1 MENLNKENAKIFKAL
16 ADEQRLIILE
26 LLQSGEKCAC
36 EILDNLNIGQS
47 SLSYHMKILVNS
59 RIVESRNNGKWT
71 FYQISNKGSTDAINI
86 FKELTTTKN
95 IDNSNCKK
103 YNCENKNSI

>member
-1 MENLNKENAKIFKAL
+1 MENLNKNNAKIFKAL

-36 EILDNLNIGQS
+36 EILDNIKIGQS

-59 RIVESRNNGKWT
+59 GIVESRNNGKWT
-71 FYQISNKGSTDAINI
+71 FYQISKKGIPDAINI
-86 FKELTTTKN
+86 LKELTTIKN
-95 IDNSNCKK
+95 RDNSNSKN
-103 YNCENKNSI
+103 YNCEK